1 MEDWW
6 IPLWMAFYQIAP
18 DGYHIKLLDNISEYT
33 KYEGEVYY
41 YYMQMNCQN
50 NHQNILMINVE
61 VSYERY
67 LQIYEKYTSGSE
79 DKISGIKSAKWKM

>member
-41 YYMQMNCQN
+41 YMQMNCQN

-61 VSYERY
+61 FLMNDTYKY
-67 LQIYEKYTSGSE
+67 IEKYTSSSE